1 MPTKKTKTK
10 TVHEYKAAERTK
22 ALIEPHEGES
32 DLDYYT
38 RLAKMADQRMVR
50 LEELAGV
57 RPGKAGTPGYE
68 NVLKYA
74 YEAAIRDIASYGGAS
89 KKMRFNTKPPEDPRV
104 FREKIMDMRR
114 FLSSPTSSKAGI
126 DETYGARAKTINE
139 KYGTNYNW
147 QDLADFFASGDAD
160 KMFKEYGS
168 KTVMK
173 AIGVIQYTA
182 QQVKEKLEENKN
194 VHADMDKKVALQIMS
209 SPKFQRTNLRKNM
222 TKKERDAIRKE
233 LRK

>member
-1 MPTKKTKTK
+1 MATKKTKTK
-10 TVHEYKAAERTK
+10 TLHEYKAAERTK
-22 ALIEPHEGES
+22 SKIEPRQGES

-50 LEELAGV
+50 LEELA
-57 RPGKAGTPGYE
+57 KKEGYE

-74 YEAAIRDIASYGGAS
+74 YEAALRDIASYGGAS
-89 KKMRFNTKPPEDPRV
+89 KKMRFNTKPPEDPRA

-126 DETYGARAKTINE
+126 DETYGARAKTINA
-139 KYGTNYNW
+139 KYGTNYSW

-160 KMFKEYGS
+160 KLFKEYGS

-182 QQVKEKLEENKN
+182 DQVKEKLDENKN
-194 VHADMDKKVALQIMS
+194 VHSDMDKKVALEIMS
-209 SPKFQRTNLRKNM
+209 SPKFQRTSLRKSM
-222 TKKERDAIRKE
+222 TKKERDKIRKE